1 MLPTTQESRC
11 QLHSQ
16 WNTTSTVFVCLF
28 VCLFV
33 FFLKKKIVK
42 KCFQVTWRQASNSLV
57 WNACCHCDIARQDS
71 SMCVHDE
78 TMRETMCKLCRDI
91 APVGGHSRSWHSQRG
106 QGIPNSSCG
115 QMPHCHISDSHPRLL
130 PWLET
135 YPPWTVHFFFL
146 VSGLTPA
153 AVCCTI
159 PLYSVHSV
167 NNNLYMSAGLQ
178 IPLLQLGPQQRAL
191 RANASCHTG
200 TDWSWT
206 AFYLP
211 TIPPGQTG
219 NTVQQGPVP
228 HPCLWMAGCLRPHAA
243 LVSPGVVFDHQ
254 WTSLKG

>member
-1 MLPTTQESRC
+1 
-11 QLHSQ
+11 
-16 WNTTSTVFVCLF
+16 
-28 VCLFV
+28 
-33 FFLKKKIVK
+33 
-42 KCFQVTWRQASNSLV
+42 
-57 WNACCHCDIARQDS
+57 
-71 SMCVHDE
+71 
-78 TMRETMCKLCRDI
+78 
-91 APVGGHSRSWHSQRG
+91 
-106 QGIPNSSCG
+106 
-115 QMPHCHISDSHPRLL
+115 MPRCHISDSHPRPL

-146 VSGLTPA
+146 ASGLTPA

-178 IPLLQLGPQQRAL
+178 IPLLQLGPQQKAL
-191 RANASCHTG
+191 RANASCRTG

-219 NTVQQGPVP
+219 NTVQQGLVP

-243 LVSPGVVFDHQ
+243 LVSPGVVFHHQ